1 MATFLFD
8 KIVFGPVKSRRLGV
22 SLGINLLP
30 IHRKVCNFD
39 CVYCECGLN
48 TPGADVNEK
57 LPTREMVSSALCQK
71 LEEMKANNETPD
83 VITFAGNGEPTIH
96 PQFASIIDDTIELR
110 NKYFPDAKISV
121 LSNAT
126 MLHKR
131 DIIEALLKADQS
143 LLKLDSGLES
153 SINQINQPAKAVPVG
168 KLIEQFKQF
177 NGRLIIQS
185 LFTRGTVANTK
196 IDNTTEADI
205 QSWIECLK
213 QIKPEMVMIYTIERD
228 TPYEGLQ
235 KVSVDE
241 LKAIA
246 KRVNAIG
253 ISTQVNG

>member
-48 TPGADVNEK
+48 MTGTSVDEK
-57 LPTREMVSSALCQK
+57 LPTREMVSTALRQK
-71 LEEMKANNETPD
+71 LEEMKTKGEAPD

-96 PQFASIIDDTIELR
+96 PQFAGIIDDTIALR
-110 NKYFPDAKISV
+110 NTYFPSAKISV
-121 LSNAT
+121 LSNST
-126 MLHKR
+126 MLHKQ
-131 DIIEALLKADQS
+131 DVVEALLKSDQRI
-143 LLKLDSGLES
+143 LKLDSGLES
-153 SINQINQPAKAVPVG
+153 SINQINQPVKAVSVG
-168 KLIEQFKQF
+168 KLIEQFQQF

-185 LFTRGTVANTK
+185 LFTRGSIGNVTV
-196 IDNTTEADI
+196 DNCTEADI
-205 QSWIECLK
+205 NAWLDCLEL
-213 QIKPEMVMIYTIERD
+213 IKPEMVMIYTIERE

-235 KVSVDE
+235 KVPVDE

-246 KRVNAIG
+246 KRVNTIG
-253 ISTQVNG
+253 IRTQVNG

>member
-8 KIVFGPVKSRRLGV
+8 RIVFGPVKSRRLGV

-48 TPGADVNEK
+48 MPGTKVDEK
-57 LPTREMVSSALCQK
+57 LPTREMVSTALRQK
-71 LEEMKANNETPD
+71 LEVMKANSEAPD

-96 PQFASIIDDTIELR
+96 PQFATIIDDTIALR
-110 NKYFPDAKISV
+110 NTYFPNAKISV

-126 MLHKR
+126 MLHKQ
-131 DIIEALLKADQS
+131 DVVEALLKADQS

-153 SINQINQPAKAVPVG
+153 SINQINQPAKAVPVS

-185 LFTRGTVANTK
+185 LFTRGTVGNAK
-196 IDNTTEADI
+196 VDNTTEADI
-205 QSWIECLK
+205 NAWIECLK
-213 QIKPEMVMIYTIERD
+213 QIMPEMVMIYTIERD
-228 TPYEGLQ
+228 TPFEGLQ
-235 KVSVDE
+235 KIAVDE

-253 ISTQVNG
+253 INTQVNG